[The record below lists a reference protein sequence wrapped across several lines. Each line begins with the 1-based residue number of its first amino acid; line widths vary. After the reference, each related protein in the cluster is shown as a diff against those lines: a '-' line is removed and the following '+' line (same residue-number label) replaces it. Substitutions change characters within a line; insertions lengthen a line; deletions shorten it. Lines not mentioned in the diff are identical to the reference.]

1 MQQTACPSL
10 GFFFS
15 YFIFPKKTRSDFE
28 SSVQILAVCS
38 CSLSL
43 SQHYMAQQ
51 HPVLSGRWP
60 CVPWSCSCSP
70 RGAVHALPAL
80 LWHPLLLQGVFCCC
94 CGTLLGCKYLCRSEF
109 VFSAWAAEAVC
120 LSQWVTEHVFQE
132 QINSCANQRALLL
145 YQCPTALPVTFI
157 IGGSW
162 GKDMLPFLPT
172 NNCL

>member
-51 HPVLSGRWP
+51 HPALVPTHGRGLGAVRKVTMCALVLLLLP
-60 CVPWSCSCSP
+60 TWSCACTPCSDTHCCYRGHFAAAVGLCSAANICAGVSSCFQ
-70 RGAVHALPAL
+70 HE
-80 LWHPLLLQGVFCCC
+80 QQ
-94 CGTLLGCKYLCRSEF
+94 KLC
-109 VFSAWAAEAVC
+109 V
-120 LSQWVTEHVFQE
+120 
-132 QINSCANQRALLL
+132 
-145 YQCPTALPVTFI
+145 
-157 IGGSW
+157 
-162 GKDMLPFLPT
+162 
-172 NNCL
+172 